1 MSLSSPFIR
10 RPVATTLLNLSVI
23 LAGAVAFGLLA
34 VSPLPQVDFPV
45 ISVSASLPGASPET
59 MASSVATPLER
70 ALGTI
75 AGVNELTSRSSQG
88 STRIS
93 IQFELDKD
101 INAAARE
108 VQAAINASRSLLPS
122 SLPGM
127 PSYRK
132 INPSA
137 APIMVLALTSKT
149 KSTTEIYDIASTVLA
164 QKVAQVTGVGDVT
177 VGGGSLP
184 AVRVELQPNALT
196 HYGIA
201 LDDVRRAIASANL
214 LRPKGAVE
222 EGQRYWQV
230 QASDQ
235 LSTAADYRPLV
246 IRYQDG
252 APVRLSD
259 VARVYDGVEDRFNTG
274 YYNSQPAVLLIVS
287 RQPDANIIKTV
298 DAIYEQLPALRA
310 YLPAGVDLHIAS
322 DRSPTIRATLHE
334 AERSL
339 LIAVALV
346 VLVVLLFLAS
356 VRAAMIPVAA
366 VPVALVGAFG
376 VMYLCG
382 FSLNNL
388 SLMALIVATGLVV
401 DDAIVV
407 LENISRH
414 VELGK
419 SPFQAALAGAKEVG
433 ATLLSMN
440 LALVA
445 VFVSILFMGGIVERL
460 FREFSITLVAAIMIS
475 LMVSLSLTPMLC
487 SRWLRRRRVHERR
500 NVLQRASDRSFARLL
515 GGYDRSLGWALR
527 HAPLVICLLLGVIAL
542 NIHLYQ
548 VAPKSFLPDQDTGQ
562 IGGFIRGDDGLSF
575 QVMQPKITEFR
586 RALLADPAV
595 ESIAGFIGGGRGIN
609 NAQTF
614 VRLKPLSERQE
625 SAQVIVERMRRTMP
639 KVPGA
644 RLWLF
649 ADQDIHFGG
658 GGWGS
663 SYDYTLL
670 ADDTALLRVWA
681 ERVKK
686 ALREVPQ
693 LTGFD
698 DELTSSQQITLIVD
712 RAEARRLGV
721 DMATVTQTLNNA
733 FGQRQ
738 VSTIYNAL
746 NQYRVVMEVA
756 PDQAQ
761 GPEAL
766 DRLYV
771 IARPEGSGAGTG
783 SIASGARGAEDI
795 DRVASSARAVGSGTA
810 NTDRAASAQAGASSA
825 TGGQVLEGQRVPLSA
840 FSHYEHTA
848 ANDRVFHSGQF
859 AAENISFELKPGV
872 SLSEAQTAIRDAVG
886 QLAMPSSVQGRIEG
900 NARLFDRMQENQP
913 FAILFTLLIVYIV
926 LGVLYESY
934 MHPLTIL
941 STLPSAGVGALLALQ
956 LLDTEFSLIA
966 MLGLFL
972 LIGVVMKNA
981 ILMIDV
987 ALQLERERGLP
998 PEAAIR
1004 EACLRR
1010 LRPILMTTMA
1020 AMLGA
1025 LPLVIGS
1032 GEGSELRK
1040 PLGIAIVGG
1049 LIFSQVLTLYTT
1061 PVVYLYLDRLRL
1073 RSARRHHHVARLPL
1087 SQP

>member
-23 LAGAVAFGLLA
+23 LAGAVAFAMLA

-45 ISVSASLPGASPET
+45 IFVSANLPGASPET

-70 ALGTI
+70 AIGTI
-75 AGVNELTSRSSQG
+75 AGVNEIRSTSSQG
-88 STRIS
+88 STRIFV
-93 IQFELDKD
+93 QFDLGKD
-101 INAAARE
+101 INTAARE
-108 VQAAINASRSLLPS
+108 VQASINASRSLLPS
-122 SLPGM
+122 GLPGM

-132 INPSA
+132 INPSQ
-137 APIMVLALTSKT
+137 APIMVLALTSRT
-149 KSTTEIYDIASTVLA
+149 RTASEIYDLASTVLA

-184 AVRVELQPNALT
+184 AVRVELQPNALA
-196 HYGIA
+196 HYGIS
-201 LDDVRRAIASANL
+201 LDDVRRTIGEANL

-222 EGQRYWQV
+222 DGERYWQV

-235 LSTAADYRPLV
+235 LTRAADYQSLV
-246 IRYQDG
+246 VRYQDG

-274 YYNSQPAVLLIVS
+274 YYNDEPAVLLIVS
-287 RQPDANIIKTV
+287 RQPDANIIQTV
-298 DAIYEQLPALRA
+298 DAIYDQLPMLRA
-310 YLPAGVDLHIAS
+310 FLPPDVQLAIAS

-339 LIAVALV
+339 LIAVMLV
-346 VLVVLLFLAS
+346 ILVVLLFLAS
-356 VRAAMIPVAA
+356 LRAAMIPVAA
-366 VPVALVGAFG
+366 VPVSLVGSFA
-376 VMYLCG
+376 VMYLCD

-414 VELGK
+414 LELGK
-419 SPFQAALAGAKEVG
+419 TPFQAALAGAREVG
-433 ATLLSMN
+433 TTLLSMN

-445 VFVSILFMGGIVERL
+445 VFVSILFMGGFVQRL
-460 FREFSITLVAAIMIS
+460 FREFSITLVSAIMIS
-475 LMVSLSLTPMLC
+475 LLVSLTLTPMLC
-487 SRWLRRRRVHERR
+487 SRWLRRHPVGTRR
-500 NVLQRASDRSFARLL
+500 NIWQRLSDGGFSRLL
-515 GGYDRSLGWALR
+515 RGYDRSLGWALR

-542 NIHLYQ
+542 NVRLYI
-548 VAPKSFLPDQDTGQ
+548 VAPKSFLPEQDTGQ
-562 IGGFIRGDDGLSF
+562 IGGFIRGDDALSF
-575 QVMQPKITEFR
+575 QVMQPKINAFR
-586 RALLADPAV
+586 QALLADPAV

-614 VRLKPLSERQE
+614 VRLKPLKERRD
-625 SAQVIVERMRRTMP
+625 SAQVVVERMRHTMP

-649 ADQDIHFGG
+649 VDQDIRFGGPGG
-658 GGWGS
+658 GGSGGTQ
-663 SYDYTLL
+663 YEYILR
-670 ADDTALLRVWA
+670 ADDLSLLRTWGQRVA
-681 ERVKK
+681 E
-686 ALREVPQ
+686 ALRTVPE
-693 LTGFD
+693 LTGFE
-698 DELTSSQQITLIVD
+698 DELVTSQQISLIVD

-746 NQYRVVMEVA
+746 NQYRVVMEVS
-756 PDQAQ
+756 PELAQ

-771 IARPEGSGAGTG
+771 IARPPAPEAAVSDRRETRTASDPAEAAQNVLSNASNRAGG
-783 SIASGARGAEDI
+783 
-795 DRVASSARAVGSGTA
+795 
-810 NTDRAASAQAGASSA
+810 
-825 TGGQVLEGQRVPLSA
+825 GQRVPLSA
-840 FSHYEHTA
+840 FSRYEHTTA
-848 ANDRVFHSGQF
+848 VDRVQHSGQF
-859 AAENISFELKPGV
+859 ASTSISFELKPGV
-872 SLSEAQTAIRDAVG
+872 SLSRAKESIDYAVA
-886 QLAMPSSVQGRIEG
+886 QLAMPASVQGRIEG
-900 NARLFDRMQENQP
+900 NARLFERMQSNQP
-913 FAILFTLLIVYIV
+913 LAILGTLLIVYIV

-941 STLPSAGVGALLALQ
+941 STLPSAGVGALVALQ
-956 LLDTEFSLIA
+956 VYAIEFSLIA

-987 ALQLERERGLP
+987 ALQLERDRGLP
-998 PEAAIR
+998 PDAAIR
-1004 EACLRR
+1004 EACLLR

-1025 LPLVIGS
+1025 MPLFIGA
-1032 GEGSELRK
+1032 GEGSELRQ

-1061 PVVYLYLDRLRL
+1061 PVVYLYLDRLRWWGV
-1073 RSARRHHHVARLPL
+1073 RRRQRHAEAHA
-1087 SQP
+1087 

>member
-10 RPVATTLLNLSVI
+10 RPVATTLLNVSVI

-75 AGVNELTSRSSQG
+75 AGVNEIESRSSQG

-93 IQFELDKD
+93 VQFELDKD
-101 INAAARE
+101 IDAAARE

-127 PSYRK
+127 PTYRK

-149 KSTTEIYDIASTVLA
+149 KSTTEIYDVASTVLA

-201 LDDVRRAIASANL
+201 LDDVRRAIAGANL

-222 EGQRYWQV
+222 DAQRYWQV

-252 APVRLSD
+252 APVRLAD

-274 YYNSQPAVLLIVS
+274 YFNNEPAVLLIVS
-287 RQPDANIIKTV
+287 RQPDANIIQTV
-298 DAIYEQLPALRA
+298 DAIYDQLPSLRA

-339 LIAVALV
+339 FIAVALV

-356 VRAAMIPVAA
+356 LRAAMIPVAA

-414 VELGK
+414 VEQGK

-433 ATLLSMN
+433 TTLLSMN

-475 LMVSLSLTPMLC
+475 LMVSLTLTPMLC
-487 SRWLRRRRVHERR
+487 SRWLRRRRTHERR
-500 NVLQRASDRSFARLL
+500 NVWQRASDRGFARLL
-515 GGYDRSLGWALR
+515 RGYDRSLGWSLR

-575 QVMQPKITEFR
+575 QVMQPKIAEFR

-595 ESIAGFIGGGRGIN
+595 QSIAGFIGGGRGIN

-614 VRLKPLSERQE
+614 VRLKPLAERQE

-658 GGWGS
+658 GWGS

-681 ERVKK
+681 DRVQK
-686 ALREVPQ
+686 ALRQVPQ

-698 DELTSSQQITLIVD
+698 DELVSSQQITLIVD

-771 IARPEGSGAGTG
+771 ISRPQGSG
-783 SIASGARGAEDI
+783 
-795 DRVASSARAVGSGTA
+795 VG
-810 NTDRAASAQAGASSA
+810 DRAASVGNSTDFDTASSGRTRA
-825 TGGQVLEGQRVPLSA
+825 SASAGEGGTGQAQPGGQRVPLST
-840 FSHYEHTA
+840 FSRYEHTT

-872 SLSEAQTAIRDAVG
+872 SLSEAQAAIREAVA

-956 LLDTEFSLIA
+956 ALDTEFSLIA

-987 ALQLERERGLP
+987 ALQLERERGLL
-998 PEAAIR
+998 PETAIR

-1073 RSARRHHHVARLPL
+1073 RSARRHQHVVAPTL
-1087 SQP
+1087 SRP

>member
-1 MSLSSPFIR
+1 MSLSSPFIK
-10 RPVATTLLNLSVI
+10 RPVATTLLNLSIV
-23 LAGAVAFGLLA
+23 LAGAVAFTMLA
-34 VSPLPQVDFPV
+34 VSPLPQVDFPA

-75 AGVNELTSRSSQG
+75 AGVNEISSNSSQG
-88 STRIS
+88 STRIFV
-93 IQFELDKD
+93 QFDLGKD
-101 INAAARE
+101 INGAARE

-122 SLPGM
+122 ALPGM

-132 INPSA
+132 INPSQ
-137 APIMVLALTSKT
+137 APIMVLALTSSTKT
-149 KSTTEIYDIASTVLA
+149 TSEIYDLASTVLA

-184 AVRVELQPNALT
+184 AVRVELQPRALT
-196 HYGIA
+196 HYGIS
-201 LDDVRRAIASANL
+201 LDDVRRTIAAANL

-222 EGQRYWQV
+222 DDQRYWQV

-235 LSTAADYRPLV
+235 LTQASEYQSLV
-246 IRYQDG
+246 VRYQDG

-259 VARVYDGVEDRFNTG
+259 VAKVYDGVEDRFNTG
-274 YYNSQPAVLLIVS
+274 YFNDEPAVLLIVS

-298 DAIYEQLPALRA
+298 DAIYDQLPALRA
-310 YLPAGVDLHIAS
+310 FLPPDVSLQIAS

-339 LIAVALV
+339 LIAVMLV
-346 VLVVLLFLAS
+346 ILVVLLFLAS
-356 VRAAMIPVAA
+356 VRAAIIPVAA
-366 VPVALVGAFG
+366 VPVSLVGSFA
-376 VMYLCG
+376 VMYLCD

-388 SLMALIVATGLVV
+388 SVMALIVATGLVV

-414 VELGK
+414 VENGK
-419 SPFQAALAGAKEVG
+419 PPIQAALVGAKEVG

-460 FREFSITLVAAIMIS
+460 FREFSITLVAAITIS
-475 LMVSLSLTPMLC
+475 LLVSLTLTPMLC
-487 SRWLRRRRVHERR
+487 ARWLRRARHGQRQNLWQRVS
-500 NVLQRASDRSFARLL
+500 NGGFARVLR
-515 GGYDRSLGWALR
+515 GYERSLNWALR
-527 HAPLVICLLLGVIAL
+527 HAPLVVCLLLGVIAL
-542 NIHLYQ
+542 NVHLYI
-548 VAPKSFLPDQDTGQ
+548 VAPKSFLPQQDTGQ

-575 QVMQPKITEFR
+575 QVMQPKINTFR
-586 RALLADPAV
+586 KALLADPAV

-614 VRLKPLSERQE
+614 VRLKPLRERKE
-625 SAQVIVERMRRTMP
+625 SAQVVVERMRQTMP

-649 ADQDIHFGG
+649 VDQDIRFGG
-658 GGWGS
+658 GGGAGTQ
-663 SYDYTLL
+663 YDYTLL
-670 ADDTALLRVWA
+670 ADDTSLLREWG
-681 ERVKK
+681 ERVSAK
-686 ALREVPQ
+686 LRELPE
-693 LTGFD
+693 LTGFN
-698 DELTSSQQITLIVD
+698 DELVTSQQISLIVD

-756 PDQAQ
+756 PEEAQ

-771 IARPEGSGAGTG
+771 IARPAGTDP
-783 SIASGARGAEDI
+783 SGP
-795 DRVASSARAVGSGTA
+795 
-810 NTDRAASAQAGASSA
+810 
-825 TGGQVLEGQRVPLSA
+825 GQRVPLSA

-848 ANDRVFHSGQF
+848 ANDRVRHTGQF
-859 AAENISFELKPGV
+859 ASTSVSFELKPGV
-872 SLSEAQTAIRDAVG
+872 SLSQAQDSVARAIAE
-886 QLAMPSSVQGRIEG
+886 LAMPTSIQGRMEG
-900 NARLFDRMQENQP
+900 NARLFDRMQSNQP
-913 FAILFTLLIVYIV
+913 LAILGTLLIVYIV

-956 LLDTEFSLIA
+956 AFDTEFSLIA

-987 ALQLERERGLP
+987 ALQLERERGLS

-1004 EACLRR
+1004 EACLLR

-1025 LPLVIGS
+1025 LPLVIGA
-1032 GEGSELRK
+1032 GEGSELRQ
-1040 PLGIAIVGG
+1040 PLGLAIVGG

-1061 PVVYLYLDRLRL
+1061 PVVYLYLDRLRWWGV
-1073 RSARRHHHVARLPL
+1073 RRRQRHAEAVQHA
-1087 SQP
+1087 